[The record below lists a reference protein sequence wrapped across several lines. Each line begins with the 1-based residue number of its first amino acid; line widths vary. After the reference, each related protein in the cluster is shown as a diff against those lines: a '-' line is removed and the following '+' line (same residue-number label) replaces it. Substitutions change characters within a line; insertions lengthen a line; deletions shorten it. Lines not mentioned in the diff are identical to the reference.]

1 MNEQRV
7 IGVDVGG
14 TKILAAVVDE
24 QGQILERV
32 QVASPNE
39 SQEELLEALDG
50 VVEELLGS
58 GAVSGAS
65 PGVAAIGYGIP
76 STIDQRSGQVL
87 GTVNLPLKGL
97 CLRRRMRERFELPVA
112 IDNDAN
118 AAAIA
123 EWKAGAGRGVNDL
136 VMLTLGTGVG
146 GGLILGGKPYRGSVG
161 GGAELGHMVV
171 LHDGPRC
178 YGNCGGHGHLEALV
192 SGHAATLAAREELGA
207 EWDAR
212 KLVESGNAGDEAAL
226 ALLRKIG
233 ERLGSA
239 LGSLVNIFNPE
250 LIVIG
255 GGFAAAGE
263 LILAPARERMAL
275 ESLPGL
281 PELTKVVIAELGNDA
296 GVIGAGFVAF
306 EALEQAA
313 EQAG

>member
-1 MNEQRV
+1 MNGQKV

-14 TKILAAVVDE
+14 TKIAAGVVDE
-24 QGQILERV
+24 VGNVLERV
-32 QVASPNE
+32 QVASPND
-39 SQEELLEALDG
+39 SQEELLESLDG
-50 VVEELLGS
+50 VVEGLLDSEIG
-58 GAVSGAS
+58 
-65 PGVAAIGYGIP
+65 AIGYGIP

-97 CLRRRMRERFELPVA
+97 CFRRRMRERFGLPVA

-118 AAAIA
+118 AAALA
-123 EWKAGAGRGVNDL
+123 EWKAGAGRGTTDM

-171 LHDGPRC
+171 LHDGPHC
-178 YGNCGGHGHLEALV
+178 YGNCAGRGHLEALA
-192 SGHAATLAAREELGA
+192 SGHAATLAARDELGA
-207 EWDAR
+207 GWDAR
-212 KLVESGNAGDEAAL
+212 KLVEEGKAGDEKAL

-263 LILAPARERMAL
+263 LILAPARERMVT

-281 PELTKVVIAELGNDA
+281 PELTRVVAAELGNDA
-296 GVIGAGFVAF
+296 GMIGAGFVAF
-306 EALEQAA
+306 EALEQSV
-313 EQAG
+313 EQPE